1 MPLQCQKWIALIICG
16 VALVLASGCGSLP
29 SGPLDPRLSGNWI
42 QRGVDTYA
50 KFVLQQR
57 GNAVAG
63 TFGFYGINSST
74 VYIVHGTANLPNVE
88 LSWVEDTTHV
98 TFEATL
104 SDDERSLIP
113 SDADGVERASFL
125 RSP

>member
-1 MPLQCQKWIALIICG
+1 MPLQCQRWIALVMSC
-16 VALVLASGCGSLP
+16 VALALASGCGSLP

-42 QRGVDTYA
+42 QRGTDTYA

-57 GNAVAG
+57 GTVVAG

-74 VYIVHGTANLPNVE
+74 VYIVHGTANLPSVV

-98 TFEATL
+98 TFYGTL
-104 SDDERSLIP
+104 SEDLRSLNF
-113 SDADGVERASFL
+113 SGTASFQ